1 MNEDEFNKE
10 RLFDLKDFYMQE
22 FGDKKEISPAILK
35 SFLNNEDIKKEDFFI
50 CVKGFCNYIDKL
62 TLKNK
67 EIDDLALN
75 SLNMMALTYLGVM
88 PNHGNRNNEYQKTEE
103 TKDLSV
109 KILKNLLL
117 GRNVDQEVL
126 VDVLAIANDLELTGV
141 IKKDK
146 NGRPIFTNN
155 KEAIKKVQYKYTEF
169 ATEAVTK
176 LIQEPDMNRLL
187 MSKFKSFN
195 EEGIYFN
202 TPYKKKK
209 VEFLSK
215 LKSYKEI
222 DLNNIDKIIEDEKN
236 RFEFK
241 DIEMNSPIIKK
252 QQQRK
257 TSTIQEHNSNLFL
270 KSSLNIITQEYWNEK
285 YNNFLKEYNFEKVST
300 LDSLNQRTKKFF
312 TGKNYEDYGSL
323 FSETIKYTNE
333 AGKVYVLMELPRF
346 SKTVEVPGMPNN
358 DKTYELLALATK
370 KRGIVKPCIMCYEK
384 EESDRYQFVEKTLQQ
399 LLSVGY
405 SIDSISVPKDCIHIM
420 EKYKHPHKGFEL
432 IEGDDLTEE
441 DKILKNLSNG
451 KEDTNLGEEKLKE
464 NKPTAMPLKEKEE
477 SKVENPI
484 TTQASSPIN
493 STTNEDFSY
502 APINVDY
509 IPNND
514 IDYSQNY
521 DQGYSPNYEDN
532 YTESDI
538 LNSANLND
546 MGSSKPPVL
555 YNNNID
561 YNNEL
566 KLFID
571 NLDRMEKGSDSDILK
586 NKLFSKLFASLSE
599 ENKIVDF
606 ESKQINPLSLGYDLR
621 NNVILNSKKLLN
633 NLNIENKFS
642 KELIKLVEDL
652 PNGLSEINNTSNY
665 KLFEALTLAKKEGY
679 NISDIT
685 NGNIGEFKDLILTVG
700 KVEVKT
706 QEELLL
712 DNELN
717 NKQVSSSKKNK
728 PKPKPKN

>member
-22 FGDKKEISPAILK
+22 FGENREISPATLK

-50 CVKGFCNYIDKL
+50 CVKGLCSYIDKL

-88 PNHGNRNNEYQKTEE
+88 PNHGNRSNEYQKTEE

-155 KEAIKKVQYKYTEF
+155 KDAIKKVQYKYTEF
-169 ATEAVTK
+169 ATEAVTR

-195 EEGIYFN
+195 EEGVYLS

-222 DLNNIDKIIEDEKN
+222 DLNNIDEIIEDEKN

-241 DIEMNSPIIKK
+241 DIKMNSPIIRK

-257 TSTIQEHNSNLFL
+257 TSSIQEHNNNLFL
-270 KSSLNIITQEYWNEK
+270 KSSLNIITQDYWDEK

-346 SKTVEVPGMPNN
+346 SKTVEIPGMPNN
-358 DKTYELLALATK
+358 DKTYELLAIATK

-384 EESDRYQFVEKTLQQ
+384 EDSDRQLFVESTLKQ
-399 LLSVGY
+399 LLVVGY
-405 SIDSISVPKDCIHIM
+405 HIDSISVPKDCLHILN
-420 EKYKHPHKGFEL
+420 KYKHPHEGFEL
-432 IEGDDLTEE
+432 IDEDDLTEE
-441 DKILKNLSNG
+441 DKVLKNLSNG
-451 KEDTNLGEEKLKE
+451 KEDTSIDQETLKE
-464 NKPTAMPLKEKEE
+464 NRPTAMPLKDKEE
-477 SKVENPI
+477 SKVENKA
-484 TTQASSPIN
+484 TAATATATN
-493 STTNEDFSY
+493 SQTNEDFSY

-521 DQGYSPNYEDN
+521 ELGYPQNYEDN
-532 YTESDI
+532 YTENDI

-555 YNNNID
+555 YNTNTSPDN
-561 YNNEL
+561 NNEL
-566 KLFID
+566 KSFIE

-599 ENKIVDF
+599 GNKIVDF

-621 NNVILNSKKLLN
+621 NNVILNAKKLLN
-633 NLNIENKFS
+633 NLNIEDKFS
-642 KELIKLVEDL
+642 NELKKLVEDL
-652 PNGLSEINNTSNY
+652 PNGLSEVTSTSNY
-665 KLFEALTLAKKEGY
+665 KLFEVLTLAKKEGH
-679 NISDIT
+679 NISEII
-685 NGNIGEFKDLILTVG
+685 NGDVGEFKDLILTVG
-700 KVEVKT
+700 KVEQKT

-712 DNELN
+712 DKELN
-717 NKQVSSSKKNK
+717 NKQVSSSKRF
-728 PKPKPKN
+728 KPKPKN